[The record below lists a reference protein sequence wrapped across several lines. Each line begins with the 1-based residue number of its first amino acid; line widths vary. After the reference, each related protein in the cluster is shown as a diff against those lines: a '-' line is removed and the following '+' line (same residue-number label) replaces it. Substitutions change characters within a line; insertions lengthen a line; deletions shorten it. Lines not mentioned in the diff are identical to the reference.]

1 MAFVQ
6 APTVVHWQPLPVH
19 GIEGV
24 PQSVNGA
31 FEDAGIGQVKLVSFS
46 FQQAPCRLGLLD
58 AGRREVDVG
67 PASEAI
73 F

>member
-1 MAFVQ
+1 M
-6 APTVVHWQPLPVH
+6 
-19 GIEGV
+19 

-31 FEDAGIGQVKLVSFS
+31 FEDAGIGQVKLITFS
-46 FQQAPCRLGLLD
+46 FQQAPSRLSLLD
-58 AGRREVDVG
+58 AGGREVDIG